1 MSDMKK
7 LGLDVV
13 DGHQR
18 EHGITGEL
26 RGKMNTLG
34 WYDEDSNI
42 VCTTGGEPASEMAC
56 LVINSKTFGEL
67 CDAIDALHANLEAEN
82 VRLFKEVQQLERQR
96 RSMAEELERV
106 TTQRDEEAE
115 RVNAMA
121 TRCTALP
128 ADSEKRTVEIGDVMA
143 ANATPNEHW
152 RVVGIGERGLIF
164 LSNGAHIN
172 AGVCHHV
179 SEPESIAYAAREL
192 ESLGTRRGFRNAKE
206 FYEALHQLVTRV
218 VDLCEERDAK

>member
-1 MSDMKK
+1 MSDIKK

-26 RGKMNTLG
+26 RRNMTAIGTIN
-34 WYDEDSNI
+34 EDGSFTFSTI
-42 VCTTGGEPASEMAC
+42 IQESDPALMAIRSDR
-56 LVINSKTFGEL
+56 LDLL
-67 CDAIDALHANLEAEN
+67 CDAIDAVNSNLEAEN
-82 VRLFKEVQQLERQR
+82 DRLFEEVQRLERQHQG
-96 RSMAEELERV
+96 MTEELERV
-106 TTQRDEEAE
+106 TAQRDEEAE
-115 RVNAMA
+115 RVDAMA
-121 TRCTALP
+121 TRCMALP

-152 RVVGIGERGLIF
+152 RVVGIGDRGLIF
-164 LSNGAHIN
+164 LSTGAHIN

-218 VDLCEERDAK
+218 VDLCEERDAR

>member
-26 RGKMNTLG
+26 RRNMAEIPGADRDGGFMYSTL
-34 WYDEDSNI
+34 
-42 VCTTGGEPASEMAC
+42 EPVVAPPLMGIRKD
-56 LVINSKTFGEL
+56 LLDHL
-67 CDAIDALHANLEAEN
+67 CDAIDAVNSSLEAEN
-82 VRLFKEVQQLERQR
+82 DRLFEEVQRLERQHQG
-96 RSMAEELERV
+96 MAEELERV
-106 TTQRDEEAE
+106 TAQRDEEAE
-115 RVNAMA
+115 RVDAMA
-121 TRCTALP
+121 TRCMVLP

-164 LSNGAHIN
+164 LSTGAHIN

-218 VDLCEERDAK
+218 VDLCEERDAR

>member
-7 LGLDVV
+7 LSEGGACERTPITQGLRDAAMRIDYPSGRMMVEYQL
-13 DGHQR
+13 D
-18 EHGITGEL
+18 
-26 RGKMNTLG
+26 
-34 WYDEDSNI
+34 D
-42 VCTTGGEPASEMAC
+42 
-56 LVINSKTFGEL
+56 LVRL
-67 CDAIDALHANLEAEN
+67 LDAIDAVNSNLEAEN
-82 VRLFKEVQQLERQR
+82 DHLFEEVQRLERQHQ
-96 RSMAEELERV
+96 SMAEELERV
-106 TTQRDEEAE
+106 TAQRDEEAE

-121 TRCTALP
+121 TRCMALP

-164 LSNGAHIN
+164 LSTGAHIN

-218 VDLCEERDAK
+218 VDLCEERDDR